1 MFPSI
6 DLDFDS
12 AGSEFIKSQL
22 SLKWSI
28 LLNKQAEENG
38 ALTCSFSDFLKA
50 DFFVSRKQVNLKK

>member
-28 LLNKQAEENG
+28 LLNKQ
-38 ALTCSFSDFLKA
+38 TSFSDFLKA
-50 DFFVSRKQVNLKK
+50 DFFISRKQVNLKK

>member
-28 LLNKQAEENG
+28 LLNKQAEENE
-38 ALTCSFSDFLKA
+38 APTCSFSDFLKA
-50 DFFVSRKQVNLKK
+50 DFFY